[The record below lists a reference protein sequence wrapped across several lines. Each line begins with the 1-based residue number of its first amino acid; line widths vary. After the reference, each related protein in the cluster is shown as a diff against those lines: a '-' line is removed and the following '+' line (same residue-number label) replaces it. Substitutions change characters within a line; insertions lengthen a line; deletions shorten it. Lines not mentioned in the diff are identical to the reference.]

1 LIKLT
6 LPEIERELAQLPG
19 WSINDG
25 KLFRE
30 FQFSGFPE
38 AFGFMTSV
46 ALISESMNHHPEWFN
61 VYTTVKI
68 WLNSHEVS
76 GISNMDIEL
85 AKRMSVIAGGAR

>member
-1 LIKLT
+1 MIKLS

-30 FQFSGFPE
+30 FHFRGFPE

-61 VYTTVKI
+61 VYATIKI

-76 GISNMDIEL
+76 GISNKDIEL
-85 AKRMSVIAGGAR
+85 AKKMSAIAGGVL